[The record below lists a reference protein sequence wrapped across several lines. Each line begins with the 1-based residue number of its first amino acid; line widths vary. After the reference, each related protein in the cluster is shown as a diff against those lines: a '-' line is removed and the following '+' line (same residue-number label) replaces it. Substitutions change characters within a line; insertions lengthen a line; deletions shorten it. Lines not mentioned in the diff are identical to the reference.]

1 MFRGPTSS
9 GWEQGLCQ
17 DATEEQE
24 EFVFDGIRRADEPAT
39 AGPFSKTFLNLLAKQ
54 RGDGEA
60 RLPPLCDRSTTT
72 GKRSTDP

>member
-54 RGDGEA
+54 
-60 RLPPLCDRSTTT
+60 PPLLRDLTTS
-72 GKRSTDP
+72 KRSTGP